1 MNEWIKE
8 LAMFL
13 HLHSWRLDVLA
24 LVGTNLV
31 KTNKLLQK
39 NNATLTSTIT

>member
-24 LVGTNLV
+24 LEGTNLV

-39 NNATLTSTIT
+39 NNATLASATT